1 MDVHRLLLVLCPV
14 LEESERWLISFD
26 LQHSPTPSTIVQLA
40 NMHLAVIVI
49 SSWLAHR
56 HVVLARVQPTVGTV

>member
-1 MDVHRLLLVLCPV
+1 
-14 LEESERWLISFD
+14 
-26 LQHSPTPSTIVQLA
+26 VQLA

-56 HVVLARVQPTVGTV
+56 HVVLARVQPTVGIV